1 MVNMFCIIIELF
13 TKVCNSFI
21 FAKLWEWKLQA
32 EMGIGYSDPPSDMLN
47 RKIGAYVIKVT
58 PGITG

>member
-1 MVNMFCIIIELF
+1 MVNIICIIIELF
-13 TKVCNSFI
+13 TKMCNSII

-32 EMGIGYSDPPSDMLN
+32 GTKVGYSDPPFNILN
-47 RKIGAYVIKVT
+47 RKIGAYVIKAT